1 MDFTVRFS
9 IQSTTEAARMSRG
22 WSYWPAWLFRNL
34 YGIALTILIIAAG
47 CKFFWKGLSTSSP
60 DFAGAALGALLALG
74 PFGLYWWLRRRDIRR
89 ANPLLD
95 AINPLKLTFDMAG
108 LNTTE
113 KNGSRNFTP
122 WSQFDGF
129 REGKTVLL
137 LRESESG
144 KYRTIPKETD
154 PPADADRL
162 VSTIR
167 SRLPEIH

>member
-1 MDFTVRFS
+1 MVLLAGLVVPQF
-9 IQSTTEAARMSRG
+9 
-22 WSYWPAWLFRNL
+22 LRNRRHDL
-34 YGIALTILIIAAG
+34 DYCCGS
-47 CKFFWKGLSTSSP
+47 KFLWKGLSAS
-60 DFAGAALGALLALG
+60 DFGGAALGALLALG

-89 ANPLLD
+89 ANTRLE
-95 AINPLKLTFDMAG
+95 AINPLKLTFDMTG

-137 LRESESG
+137 LRESGSK
-144 KYRTIPKETD
+144 KYRLIPRETD
-154 PPADADRL
+154 PPGDADKL

-167 SRLPEIH
+167 ARLPEIH